1 MRFQLVD
8 RVLELDP
15 GKRIVVSKVLS
26 RAEEYL
32 GDHFPKRPIMPGVMM
47 LQVCVE
53 AGMWAVRAGGAA
65 PYGAVLT
72 EVRNI
77 RYGNLFEPGNEMR
90 AEVTVLSAEDG
101 RWKMKAEGFV
111 GDARVI
117 SARMV
122 LAPVAVEVDGRPLD
136 RVAAKVKASLDE
148 RWALLAPKSVAQ

>member
-8 RVLELDP
+8 RVIELEP
-15 GKRIVVSKVLS
+15 GKRILVSKVLS

-53 AGMWAVRAGGAA
+53 AGMWVVRAAGEAVH
-65 PYGAVLT
+65 GAVLT

-90 AEVTVLSAEDG
+90 AEVTVLGAEGG

-111 GDARVI
+111 GEARVI

-122 LAPVAVEVDGRPLD
+122 LAPVAVEVEGRKLE
-136 RVAAKVKASLDE
+136 RVADKVKASLDE
-148 RWALLAPKSVAQ
+148 RWALLAPKA